1 MYGMSNTFFGIK
13 RILIFMRCNLSRI
26 KYFIEFA
33 HLIYFHLKFIIRVH
47 SLCSIMRV
55 ERNAFNG
62 YSLFHNNKS

>member
-1 MYGMSNTFFGIK
+1 MYGMSNTFNGIK
-13 RILIFMRCNLSRI
+13 RIMRCNLSRI
-26 KYFIEFA
+26 KCFIEFA